1 MPSTTTAT
9 NRCLLLF
16 GLSLQLSWCRHS
28 EVRNRIPVFYQK
40 PNWTDS
46 EPILHFFGGGG
57 NWTKPK
63 VKNHFRTPLLPTY
76 LLSPLWPFSRCVW
89 VSWFP
94 SVFLTCFRGK
104 PLGIS
109 GTGFFIDRCPPWH
122 PTNTIKA
129 LKETHNTEP
138 LWTQPVARPH
148 PPP

>member
-28 EVRNRIPVFYQK
+28 EVRNRIPFFIR
-40 PNWTDS
+40 NRT
-46 EPILHFFGGGG
+46 EPIPNRYCIFWGETEPNRKSKIISAHLYY
-57 NWTKPK
+57 
-63 VKNHFRTPLLPTY
+63 LPTS
-76 LLSPLWPFSRCVW
+76 LVLLWPFSRCVW
-89 VSWFP
+89 VSRFP
-94 SVFLTCFRGK
+94 SVFLTFFRGK

-129 LKETHNTEP
+129 LKEMHGTEP